1 MARSFRC
8 HALLCRLCGCFFI
21 RDLFGKEGKRSPKV
35 VWRNWYTLYSIFCIG
50 FLLWMQV
57 GVVAHASRQATR
69 TGHSFQG
76 SLSVVV
82 HVVLFVKVVVNAIS
96 VVAGTSKML
105 NFYIRAAVFENRVGI
120 RACSCCAT
128 RRYFWSDVRRYCA
141 FVVYC
146 VAFVAAVPLVPESH
160 ALSSAGVQNVWS
172 KVFLWIK
179 VLFLVMLY
187 FVYDSVH
194 VVALRSAGKV
204 LLEYLKNQL
213 KLLEECI
220 AGNVKGVEVVSR
232 RTGDARC
239 VVEAIRFHFY
249 EIQELKAAINGIWSW
264 SLVVS
269 STCTLLVLCTSLYE
283 LCQYGPAKWES
294 YTAFVYSTYITYDF
308 VSLASTSQS
317 MVDMIEYLHSCIEP
331 EELSLTGG
339 DFFKLNMSLLVSMAA
354 AIITY
359 TVILV
364 QTSQTATD
372 ILQQNSTCLQNT
384 DLTT

>member
-1 MARSFRC
+1 
-8 HALLCRLCGCFFI
+8 
-21 RDLFGKEGKRSPKV
+21 
-35 VWRNWYTLYSIFCIG
+35 
-50 FLLWMQV
+50 
-57 GVVAHASRQATR
+57 
-69 TGHSFQG
+69 
-76 SLSVVV
+76 
-82 HVVLFVKVVVNAIS
+82 
-96 VVAGTSKML
+96 ML

-120 RACSCCAT
+120 RACSCCAP

-160 ALSSAGVQNVWS
+160 ALSSAGVRNVWS
-172 KVFLWIK
+172 RVFLWIK

-249 EIQELKAAINGIWSW
+249 EIQELKTAINGIWSW

-317 MVDMIEYLHSCIEP
+317 MVDMGKKIKEACKTTSGLKDDHYRHQIEYLHSCIEP
-331 EELSLTGG
+331 EELSLAGG

-372 ILQQNSTCLQNT
+372 ILQQNSTLSAKYQCD
-384 DLTT
+384 DLINVYAG